1 MKTLL
6 EIFYPEPKTTLNHLH
21 DVWEEMLNNEY
32 MSHLDLFDGTNPD
45 DYPKDPDEFIKDLDS
60 VDYIAMPIEC
70 DNFLRESEI
79 PLEELYADKYEDMG
93 TYALEMLFQEW
104 LKSAHNLLS
113 DCRYDHRDNNERSNL
128 TRYYGHRES
137 DFLR

>member
-21 DVWEEMLNNEY
+21 DIWEEMLNNEY

-45 DYPKDPDEFIKDLDS
+45 DSPKDPDEFIRGLDY
-60 VDYIAMPIEC
+60 VDYIMPIEC
-70 DNFLRESEI
+70 DRFLNEI
-79 PLEELYADKYEDMG
+79 PLEDLYADKYEDMG
-93 TYALEMLFQEW
+93 TYALDMLFQDWTQKYGKKECV
-104 LKSAHNLLS
+104 SCTEHAQDES
-113 DCRYDHRDNNERSNL
+113 ERSNL

>member
-21 DVWEEMLNNEY
+21 DIWEEMLNNEY
-32 MSHLDLFDGTNPD
+32 MKHLDLFDGTNPD
-45 DYPKDPDEFIKDLDS
+45 DSPKDPDEFIKDLDS
-60 VDYIAMPIEC
+60 TDYIAMPIEC
-70 DNFLRESEI
+70 DNFCNEI
-79 PLEELYADKYEDMG
+79 PLEDLYDNYEDIG

-113 DCRYDHRDNNERSNL
+113 DCRYDHRDNRSNL

-137 DFLR
+137 DFFA

>member
-1 MKTLL
+1 MYAKNKTM
-6 EIFYPEPKTTLNHLH
+6 KTTLNHLH
-21 DVWEEMLNNEY
+21 DIWEEMLNDEY

-45 DYPKDPDEFIKDLDS
+45 DYPKDPDEFINGLDY
-60 VDYIAMPIEC
+60 VDYIMPIEC
-70 DNFLRESEI
+70 DRFLNEI

-113 DCRYDHRDNNERSNL
+113 DCRYDHQDNNERSNL

-137 DFLR
+137 DFLA